1 MFSIEDRERVRARL
15 LERAADDPRIVGA
28 AVTGS
33 AARGEQDRWS
43 DVDLYFGVA
52 AGVAPREVVR
62 QWSDVVHAEL
72 GGVHHFDVDSGP
84 ATYRAFL
91 RPDLLEIDLGF
102 APADAFGPRGGGAFH
117 VVFGDPV
124 EPTRSSFDPAPL
136 VGYSWH
142 HVRHARACI
151 DRGHLWQAEH
161 WVSGVRDT
169 VLTLAAARL
178 GEAVDYAK
186 GAHRLPGEVTVPLEA
201 ALVRTLDT
209 AELDRALGVA
219 TVALLR
225 ELRST
230 DPAAAAA
237 LEGPLRELA
246 NVGGRC

>member
-1 MFSIEDRERVRARL
+1 MFSIEERERVRARL

-52 AGVAPREVVR
+52 AGVAPPDVVR
-62 QWSDVVHAEL
+62 QWSDVVYAEL

-117 VVFGDPV
+117 VVD
-124 EPTRSSFDPAPL
+124 
-136 VGYSWH
+136 H
-142 HVRHARACI
+142 
-151 DRGHLWQAEH
+151 
-161 WVSGVRDT
+161 
-169 VLTLAAARL
+169 
-178 GEAVDYAK
+178 AK
-186 GAHRLPGEVTVPLEA
+186 GAHRLPGEVTVPLAA

-209 AELDRALGVA
+209 TELDRALGVA

-230 DPAAAAA
+230 DPAAAAVLA
-237 LEGPLRELA
+237 GPLRELA